1 MQNLSL
7 WKKEIHPEWYRDV
20 TPMKHLILG
29 SFPPHKSKWHYPF
42 YYPNSMNRFWKI
54 LSDISG
60 KPLQYTRKGLLNTKD
75 ARDNA
80 VEERFEMMK
89 CLNAG
94 VQNMGKII
102 RRKGNSSLDTDIKIE
117 KFQDIISIIKSHGE
131 LKRILL
137 SGYSAP
143 NSTAKT
149 FLNYLALENIPHKI
163 GNIHPEEK
171 FFINVYDR
179 KIECVILNSTST
191 AARIEYGELLGQ
203 FRKYLV

>member
-1 MQNLSL
+1 
-7 WKKEIHPEWYRDV
+7 
-20 TPMKHLILG
+20 
-29 SFPPHKSKWHYPF
+29 
-42 YYPNSMNRFWKI
+42 
-54 LSDISG
+54 
-60 KPLQYTRKGLLNTKD
+60 LNTKE
-75 ARDNA
+75 AQDNA
-80 VEERFEMMK
+80 VEERFEIMN

-102 RRKGNSSLDTDIKIE
+102 QRKGNSSLDTDIKIE
-117 KFQDIISIIKSHGE
+117 KFQDILSIIKSHGE

-149 FLNYLALENIPHKI
+149 FLNYLTLENIPYKI
-163 GNIHPEEK
+163 GNIHPGEK
-171 FFINVYDR
+171 FFISVYDR

-203 FRKYLV
+203 FGKYLGSSI